1 MVPGPIY
8 EHMVI
13 NEGKLHTRGETFLL
27 ELARDLL
34 CDDRTLCPGMLE
46 DFNELGYK
54 PENIGMMC
62 KMGLTGLTTPTVRG
76 ICTVAVFLSVSRPF
90 LSLHCS
96 L

>member
-1 MVPGPIY
+1 
-8 EHMVI
+8 MVI
-13 NEGKLHTRGETFLL
+13 NEGKLHTRGETCLL

-46 DFNELGYK
+46 DFNLLGYK
-54 PENIGMMC
+54 PENIRIMC

-76 ICTVAVFLSVSRPF
+76 ICIVAVFLSVSRPF